1 MAIAA
6 ASCSPRL
13 RGSSTHAPA
22 GVGEERDQAA
32 AKPAG
37 SRREGHARDR
47 RPGDFVLATR
57 RARIE
62 ATGRHRSAG
71 PGVQVADARS
81 ITASSQRPG
90 WPRATRPSA
99 VAWKPMRRRLSGTR
113 DDAPNVDVEGR
124 HRHAVRRR
132 GDCAGRVAAD
142 AGSRCRRLRSWA
154 RGRRGGRRSTRR
166 SRAGSMPACCTR
178 ALPKPR
184 AVRACSRRRGHRPS
198 ANDLRSAAMPDQRV
212 TPVCWLMTSAT
223 RTSHGV
229 AASRI
234 RRGRRV
240 CACQRK
246 SRS

>member
-1 MAIAA
+1 MLPPG
-6 ASCSPRL
+6 ASVRK
-13 RGSSTHAPA
+13 
-22 GVGEERDQAA
+22 RDQAA
-32 AKPAG
+32 PKPAG
-37 SRREGHARDR
+37 SRREGHARDLGR
-47 RPGDFVLATR
+47 ATSFSPR
-57 RARIE
+57 DAHIE
-62 ATGRHRSAG
+62 ATGQASQRGAR
-71 PGVQVADARS
+71 GVQVADARS

-99 VAWKPMRRRLSGTR
+99 VAWKPIEASAPLRTR

-124 HRHAVRRR
+124 HRHAVRGR

-142 AGSRCRRLRSWA
+142 PGSRCRASTVLGTRPPWSATIDRAVSRRLNARLLYPSPAHAASSSCVLATARSSA
-154 RGRRGGRRSTRR
+154 VGQRSTKRR
-166 SRAGSMPACCTR
+166 HAGPTR
-178 ALPKPR
+178 
-184 AVRACSRRRGHRPS
+184 S
-198 ANDLRSAAMPDQRV
+198 

-246 SRS
+246 S